1 MAGKKGEAAPKR
13 SFLKRIFGMLFLAS
27 VGIGGFWA
35 YQHIEAFKTLALP
48 SDHDETIE
56 TFETVCL
63 ADEILA
69 KQTRL
74 LPSKH
79 HSFGPVT
86 LFFSPH
92 LLIQGKYSIDNRSSQ
107 SASMLWDLTDGELV
121 LDTNGFEHTQGF
133 ADCLTSQPNADDFRI
148 LHILSKKGPLS
159 KETVIHE
166 FGGDDVAVCER
177 IEGLRKRHMVI
188 VSNDIVR
195 LHVESPLLKVDPVTV
210 ITKPFVHRHTVR
222 SALIEPKYSRQDLES
237 LVKAAFGP
245 NLAIRTCRMIY
256 IPTYEIV
263 VNNPDGSVRKTYW
276 NAVCGREA
284 WNGAKPPLVP

>member
-1 MAGKKGEAAPKR
+1 MAGKRGETAPKR
-13 SFLKRIFGMLFLAS
+13 SIIKRIFGVLFLVA
-27 VGIGGFWA
+27 VGIGCFWA
-35 YQHIEAFKTLALP
+35 YHNAEALKTLALP

-56 TFETVCL
+56 TLETVCL

-92 LLIQGKYSIDNRSSQ
+92 LLIQSKYSVDGRSSQ

-121 LDTNGFEHTQGF
+121 LDTNTFEHTQGF
-133 ADCLTSQPNADDFRI
+133 ADCLVSQPNADDFRI
-148 LHILSKKGPLS
+148 LHLLARSGPLS

-166 FGGDDVAVCER
+166 LGGNDETLCER

-195 LHVESPLLKVDPVTV
+195 LHVESPLLKIDPVTV
-210 ITKPFVHRHTVR
+210 MTRPFVHRHTVR
-222 SALIEPKYSRQDLES
+222 STLIEAKYSRHDLEN
-237 LVKAAFGP
+237 LVKAAFGS
-245 NLAIRTCRMIY
+245 NLAIRTSRVIY

-284 WNGAKPPLVP
+284 WSGARPPLVP